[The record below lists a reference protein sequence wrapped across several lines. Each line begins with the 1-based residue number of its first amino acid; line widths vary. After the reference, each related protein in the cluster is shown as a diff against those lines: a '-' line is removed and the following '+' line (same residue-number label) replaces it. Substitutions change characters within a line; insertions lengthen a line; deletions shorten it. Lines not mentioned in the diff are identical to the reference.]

1 MDEAA
6 AAFIT
11 GMVPLVFLPHIPTA
25 GFLAALCTFAWAL
38 AARQQKLCRVLA
50 ITLLSFSWGAY
61 QGGIQIQQINT
72 FQGTSRNV
80 TATLQTINLGSAS
93 EQSQFF
99 KIESLEGQ
107 RVFPPVMFRT
117 KWREKG
123 EDLQAGQRWQ
133 MNVSLRPV
141 HSLLNEGGFD
151 AQRWALSQHAPL
163 TATIRNAELLDNIS
177 TLRQQFIHRVQQGM
191 PQLINTPVLV
201 ALAFGEKGLIQGPE
215 KLLLQRT
222 GIAHLVAI
230 SGLHIGIAA
239 LFGWWLARG
248 LQFFM
253 PERMID
259 YRFPLLVSG
268 ILLLTYAW
276 LSGGNAP
283 ALRAALAVSMWL
295 TLRFFRIRC
304 HPWQIWLW
312 GVALL
317 LLLDPMNLLSDSFWL
332 SCFAVASLVFW
343 FQWAPLPARFQHA
356 WYWSFLRWGHLQAGM
371 TFLLVPIQIV
381 IFHGVN
387 IFSFLAN
394 LWAVPVVSLI
404 TVPLVLLSLLAN
416 LLPAGW
422 LISAKFIVW
431 QLADS
436 TLSLAMWGVKPF
448 AAGWTP
454 LGESF
459 LVLSL
464 LGWPMIICWR
474 LLPVKHS
481 SSLLLSLC
489 ALSATSFIRIPAERW
504 RVDMLDVGHGL
515 SVLISRNGKGV
526 LYDTG
531 NRWEGSS
538 AAEQNI
544 IPFLNWRNIQ
554 LEQIIISHNDMDHR
568 GGLEIIQAQ
577 YPEATLRQSSMSQ
590 QNPLKCTAGEQWRW
604 QGLTFKVLWPERLVA
619 DAGNNESCVIRV
631 SEGAFSLLLTGDI
644 EAETEKALI
653 MKWRQDLQATVLQ
666 VPHHGS
672 NTSSTPPF
680 LRTVKPVTALA
691 SASRFN
697 KWHLPAHKVVSRYN
711 KARHDWHSTSESGQL
726 SLFIYDDYWTINGLR
741 EQLNRRWYH
750 RQFGVS
756 EDNE

>member
-1 MDEAA
+1 ML
-6 AAFIT
+6 
-11 GMVPLVFLPHIPTA
+11 PLIFLPQIPSA
-25 GFLAALCTFAWAL
+25 GVLTALCGLAWYLAGGKQKVLRISAL
-38 AARQQKLCRVLA
+38 A
-50 ITLLSFSWGAY
+50 LLSFSWGAC
-61 QGGIQIQQINT
+61 QGGIRIQQINT
-72 FQGTSRNV
+72 FQGASRNV
-80 TATLQTINLGSAS
+80 TATLQTINLGNAS
-93 EQSQFF
+93 ELSQYF
-99 KIESLEGQ
+99 KIEKFEGQ
-107 RVFPPVMFRT
+107 RIFPPLMVRT
-117 KWREKG
+117 KWREGG
-123 EDLQAGQRWQ
+123 ESLQAGQRWQ
-133 MNVSLRPV
+133 LKVSLRPV

-151 AQRWALSQHAPL
+151 AQRWALSQHAPM
-163 TATIRNAELLDNIS
+163 TATIRSAVLLDNNS
-177 TLRQQFIHRVQQGM
+177 TFRQQFIKRVQQGM
-191 PQLINTPVLV
+191 PQLENTPVLV

-248 LQFFM
+248 LQFYL
-253 PERMID
+253 PVRMID
-259 YRFPLLVSG
+259 YRLPLIVSG
-268 ILLLTYAW
+268 AFMLTYAW

-283 ALRAALAVSMWL
+283 AMRAALAVSMWL
-295 TLRFFRIRC
+295 TLRFFRIRY

-356 WYWSFLRWGHLQAGM
+356 WYWSFLRWGHLQTGM
-371 TFLLVPIQIV
+371 TLLLLPIQIA
-381 IFHGVN
+381 IFQGVN
-387 IFSFLAN
+387 AYSFLAN
-394 LWAVPVVSLI
+394 MWAVPVVSLI
-404 TVPLVLLSLLAN
+404 TVPLVLLSLLTN

-422 LISAKFIVW
+422 LINAKIIVW

-436 TLSLAMWGVKPF
+436 SLSLAMWGVKPF

-459 LVLSL
+459 LVLSF
-464 LGWPMIICWR
+464 LGWLIIICWR
-474 LLPVKHS
+474 LIPVKHS
-481 SSLLLSLC
+481 FSLVLSLL
-489 ALSATSFIRIPAERW
+489 ALSVTWFLRFPPERW
-504 RVDMLDVGHGL
+504 RIDMLDVGHGL
-515 SVLISRNGKGV
+515 SVLISRNGKGI

-531 NRWEGSS
+531 NRWEGGS

-544 IPFLNWRNIQ
+544 IPFLNRRNIQ

-568 GGLEIIQAQ
+568 GGLESLQTR
-577 YPEATLRQSSMSQ
+577 YPDARLRENSISGHSHLQ
-590 QNPLKCTAGEQWRW
+590 CIAGEQWRW
-604 QGLTFKVLWPERLVA
+604 QGLMFNVLWPERQVA

-653 MKWRQDLQATVLQ
+653 MKWRQGLQATVLQ

-680 LRTVKPVTALA
+680 LRTVKPVTSLA

-711 KARHDWHSTSESGQL
+711 KARYDWHSTSESGQL
-726 SLFIYDDYWTINGLR
+726 SLFIYDDYWTIKGLR
-741 EQLNRRWYH
+741 EQLIPRWYH

-756 EDNE
+756 VDNE